1 MKETKEVYYCDI
13 CKKAMTD
20 GEVEDSR
27 TGMGSFRIGY
37 IIPTVETFEYVS
49 RLGSGNYCDICPECR
64 LEIAKTVSKLLR
76 SFEEV
81 HNREYES
88 ES

>member
-13 CKKAMTD
+13 CKKLMTD
-20 GEVEDSR
+20 SEVEDSR
-27 TGMGSFRIGY
+27 TGMGSYKIGY
-37 IIPTVETFEYVS
+37 IIPIVKAFEY
-49 RLGSGNYCDICPECR
+49 GSHLANGNYYDICPECR
-64 LEIAKTVSKLLR
+64 LEIARTVSKLSK

>member
-1 MKETKEVYYCDI
+1 MKETREVYYCDI
-13 CKKAMTD
+13 CKKLMTED
-20 GEVEDSR
+20 EVEDSR
-27 TGMGSFRIGY
+27 TGMGSHRIGY
-37 IIPTVETFEYVS
+37 IIPIVKTLED
-49 RLGSGNYCDICPECR
+49 RPHLGSGNYYDICPECR
-64 LEIAKTVSKLLR
+64 LEIAKTVSRRTR